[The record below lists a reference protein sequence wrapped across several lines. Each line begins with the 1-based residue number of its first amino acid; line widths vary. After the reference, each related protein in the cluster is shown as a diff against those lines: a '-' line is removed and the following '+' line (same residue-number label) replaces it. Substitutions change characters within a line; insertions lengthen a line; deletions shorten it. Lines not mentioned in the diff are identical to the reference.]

1 MKKYF
6 LSLVSL
12 FFFLASFAQGEVT
25 GNGND
30 MMRGHLKIYV
40 VVAVLGIILAG
51 LFVFLFAIE
60 RRLAKLEEK

>member
-12 FFFLASFAQGEVT
+12 LFFFTSFAQGEVAA
-25 GNGND
+25 GGND
-30 MMRGHLKIYV
+30 PMRGHLKIYV

-60 RRLAKLEEK
+60 RRLTRLEGK